1 MLSIL
6 LKDTGIARI
15 YLQLNFTI
23 NVSYKPTTKIS
34 GNFYRP
40 QRSWGKV
47 IFSEACVKISV
58 HRGEGE
64 HGTGAWVAGGGM
76 HGGSGRRACVVG
88 GMPGRGVCV
97 AGGMYMAGG
106 MHGVDMHGRGGVC
119 GSGRVWQILRD
130 TVNERAVHILLE
142 CILVLVMFSL
152 RILKRS
158 RKLFPENICAQ
169 SIKRKY
175 QQKT

>member
-1 MLSIL
+1 MRFKFEGWMLSIL

-47 IFSEACVKISV
+47 IFSEACVKNSV
-58 HRGEGE
+58 HGGGGGE
-64 HGTGAWVAGGGM
+64 HGRGAWVAGDI

-88 GMPGRGVCV
+88 GMH
-97 AGGMYMAGG
+97 GGHAWQ
-106 MHGVDMHGRGGVC
+106 GGVC
-119 GSGRVWQILRD
+119 GRGDVHGRGACMVWTYVEGGVCGRGHVWQGACVAD
-130 TVNERAVHILLE
+130 TTRYSQWAGGTHPTGMHSCSSKV
-142 CILVLVMFSL
+142 
-152 RILKRS
+152 
-158 RKLFPENICAQ
+158 
-169 SIKRKY
+169 
-175 QQKT
+175 